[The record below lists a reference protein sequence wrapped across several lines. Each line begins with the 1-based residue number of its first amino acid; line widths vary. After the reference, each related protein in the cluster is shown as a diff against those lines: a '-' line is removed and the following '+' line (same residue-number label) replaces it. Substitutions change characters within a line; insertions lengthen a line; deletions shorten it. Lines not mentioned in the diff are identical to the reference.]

1 MGTHLIV
8 GSEAYI
14 VLSMLDK
21 KTSIRKLHKIRY
33 ERIFRM
39 EKISANYIG
48 ALAIPVPLD

>member
-8 GSEAYI
+8 GSEAYT

-21 KTSIRKLHKIRY
+21 KTSKKVNKIRY